1 MTKKILIIDDEEEIC
16 QIVKMYLEQL
26 GEFSVL
32 TAHNGLDG
40 LDKVRRAMPDLV
52 LLDISMPIMNGFKV
66 LESLKASDTTHHI
79 PVIMLTGA
87 PDDEAVAS
95 LALKYGNDCLAK
107 PFNIEELGNAVLS
120 RA

>member
-16 QIVKMYLEQL
+16 EIVKIYLEQL

-32 TAHNGLDG
+32 TAHNGIDG
-40 LDKVRRAMPDLV
+40 LDKAMRTMPDLV
-52 LLDISMPIMNGFKV
+52 LLDICMPLMNGFKV
-66 LESLKASDTTHHI
+66 LESLKGNDTTHHI

-87 PDDEAVAS
+87 PDDEAVIS
-95 LALKYGNDCLAK
+95 LSVRYGDGCIAK
-107 PFNIEELGNAVLS
+107 PFDIEELGNAVIS